1 MMHDQGTLAADA
13 PGAVY
18 RLECRH
24 SAWRTLGICA
34 AVFGSAAILTQ
45 AVAIGIAL
53 LTIPPAFPLRPDGS
67 LAYHFGVGIGLAP
80 QYTTDLG
87 LLAQACAWALAGFLL
102 IRSVFRKTAIV
113 ATAPGAAH
121 PVRYELDVQAPVRR
135 FGWPVALAAA
145 GALCTLGG
153 ALAYYLPWCV
163 SAVARTATG
172 HAPAGAGDAAK
183 TLAITSVLDRAAL
196 ARRAVLPGIGV
207 AVCGALLLTASL
219 DLQDL
224 RALPEPTT
232 AADVA
237 AWETM
242 AGTATLLLL
251 GATGAGVLLA
261 LIAGWSFIAY
271 ATRQLEVRSE
281 DGSGGQLAVEATGTP
296 RYLAKW
302 AAICLV
308 TGGAG
313 VLFYPAK
320 ALARALNHARTKPA
334 DIPDA

>member
-1 MMHDQGTLAADA
+1 MPDPGTPGASA

-24 SAWRTLGICA
+24 SAWRSLGICA

-53 LTIPPAFPLRPDGS
+53 LTIPPDFPLRPDGS

-80 QYTTDLG
+80 QYTTDVG
-87 LLAQACAWALAGFLL
+87 LLASACAWALAGFLL

-121 PVRYELDVQAPVRR
+121 PVRYELDVEAPVRR
-135 FGWPVALAAA
+135 FGWPITLAAA
-145 GALCTLGG
+145 GTLCTLGG

-163 SAVARTATG
+163 GAVARTATG
-172 HAPAGAGDAAK
+172 RAPAPTGAGADN
-183 TLAITSVLDRAAL
+183 LAITCVLDRAAL
-196 ARRAVLPGIGV
+196 AKRAALPGV
-207 AVCGALLLTASL
+207 AITVAGAVYITAWL
-219 DLQDL
+219 DLQEVL
-224 RALPEPTT
+224 ALPQPTT

-242 AGTATLLLL
+242 AGTAGLLWV
-251 GATGAGVLLA
+251 GALAVGVLLA
-261 LIAGWSFIAY
+261 VPAGWFLIRH
-271 ATRQLEVRSE
+271 ATSQLQVRGE
-281 DGSGGQLAVEATGTP
+281 DGSGGRLAVEATGTP
-296 RYLAKW
+296 GYLAKW
-302 AAICLV
+302 VAICLL

-320 ALARALNHARTKPA
+320 ALTRALNHARAGDGDVPHT
-334 DIPDA
+334 